1 MAKKQIEFDRQILIQ
16 KRFTLDNMIQAK
28 LNQLSDKMH
37 KLKHSDLIWL
47 SRVEDFYHQNEY
59 LTEKQINVLDSIV
72 NRTNQASWSGKF

>member
-1 MAKKQIEFDRQILIQ
+1 MANKQTEFNRDILIQ
-16 KRFTLDNMIQAK
+16 KRFTLDKMISAK

-47 SRVEDFYHQNEY
+47 SRVEDFYHQHEY

-72 NRTNQASWSGKF
+72 SRTVKSA